1 MRQGREQK
9 ELCRSRKLVESFNL
23 SFRLS
28 KFLLYGLVK
37 LNKDFWVF
45 LTVLR
50 DESKTLISTFDDL

>member
-1 MRQGREQK
+1 MRQGREQE
-9 ELCRSRKLVESFNL
+9 ELCRFRKLVESFNL
-23 SFRLS
+23 SFHLS